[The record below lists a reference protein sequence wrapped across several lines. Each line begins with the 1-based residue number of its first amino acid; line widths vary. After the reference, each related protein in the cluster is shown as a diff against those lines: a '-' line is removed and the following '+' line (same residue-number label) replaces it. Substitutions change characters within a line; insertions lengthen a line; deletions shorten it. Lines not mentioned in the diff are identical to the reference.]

1 MSSESKKSVLFVCL
15 GNICR
20 SPIAEAVFRHLV
32 TAKGVDDQWIIDSA
46 ATSDWNIG
54 RSPDNRGRKLM
65 SEKKIAMKHIARQV
79 RADDYRDFDFILGM
93 DEENL
98 EDLSRGKPSDS
109 KAEIQFLGDFDP
121 EGVKIIHDPYTGTMD
136 DFVQVYEQCLRCCG
150 AFLAEKS

>member
-1 MSSESKKSVLFVCL
+1 
-15 GNICR
+15 
-20 SPIAEAVFRHLV
+20 
-32 TAKGVDDQWIIDSA
+32 
-46 ATSDWNIG
+46 
-54 RSPDNRGRKLM
+54 
-65 SEKKIAMKHIARQV
+65 MKHIARQV

-98 EDLSRGKPSDS
+98 EDLSQGKPSDS
-109 KAEIQFLGDFDP
+109 KAKIQFLGDFDP